1 MGHTDYTDLTDV
13 VVKKLRGTRFALC
26 GGVKPC
32 ARQTGTSA
40 SPLARSDPLSI
51 LNPQSSIPN
60 PQFPILNPQF
70 SILNSQFP
78 IPNSQLPPHILI
90 SHCKN
95 YAFSLIFSNRITI
108 FSNWQFCGFAISR
121 IFQMSIT
128 IFSNHLNT
136 YQ

>member
-70 SILNSQFP
+70 SILNPQFP
-78 IPNSQLPPHILI
+78 IPNSQFPIL
-90 SHCKN
+90 N
-95 YAFSLIFSNRITI
+95 YPLIFSFLIVKIMRSHL
-108 FSNWQFCGFAISR
+108 F
-121 IFQMSIT
+121 FQIVSPFFQIGS
-128 IFSNHLNT
+128 FVGLRYHE
-136 YQ
+136 YFK